1 MHWYGNRGKMYKT
14 VQINC
19 FRKVFCVTAYPCVS
33 TSVLLT
39 SVWAAS
45 CFCPT
50 LIFRKVYVIYLT
62 PKAKGMIFGA
72 SIPSRNLTSL
82 KELQNLL
89 QQMADS
95 ISGSPAPWP
104 RNLSFLMR
112 HYPAAQLATSIDFYP
127 KAVSKSIEALL
138 WHTSKLDSSTGNVH
152 LCFGCLR

>member
-1 MHWYGNRGKMYKT
+1 MCFDICT
-14 VQINC
+14 INIRVGC
-19 FRKVFCVTAYPCVS
+19 ILFLPHVDFQESLCN
-33 TSVLLT
+33 
-39 SVWAAS
+39 
-45 CFCPT
+45 
-50 LIFRKVYVIYLT
+50 YLT
-62 PKAKGMIFGA
+62 PKAKGRIFGA

-112 HYPAAQLATSIDFYP
+112 HYPAAQLTTSIDFYP
-127 KAVSKSIEALL
+127 KAVIKSIEALL
-138 WHTSKLDSSTGNVH
+138 WHNSKLDSSTGNVH